1 MTVCMFHSITKS
13 IEIIHSVRKII
24 ISIEENPLVRIYFSE
39 FVFSGI
45 SNKVE
50 KKKKKKRPLPFYAPT
65 NLITDP

>member
-45 SNKVE
+45 SDKVE
-50 KKKKKKRPLPFYAPT
+50 Q
-65 NLITDP
+65 